1 MFTAAVRVVGM
12 DVDIEE
18 VECYVANMIYRG
30 LIKGYISHEK
40 QTVVLAANDAFP
52 RVADRKTPWIM

>member
-1 MFTAAVRVVGM
+1 MFHAAVRVIGM
-12 DVDIEE
+12 KVDVEE

-40 QTVVLAANDAFP
+40 QTVVLAAKDAFP
-52 RVADRKTPWIM
+52 RVADRKNPWIM